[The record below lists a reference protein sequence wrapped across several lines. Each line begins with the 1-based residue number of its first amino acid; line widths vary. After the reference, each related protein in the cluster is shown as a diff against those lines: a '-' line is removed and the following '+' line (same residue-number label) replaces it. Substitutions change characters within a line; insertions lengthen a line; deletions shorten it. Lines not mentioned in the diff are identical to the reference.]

1 MDMSGMNMATS
12 TMSMDSMATSTAS
25 STNSMTN
32 GTMHSGMM
40 MSMSEM
46 MMVFFTSTGTPLYS
60 NAWTPT
66 STGQYAGTCIF
77 LIVLAVVM
85 RGLIALRCSFEYL
98 WDRSAGKQN
107 VDALRRMPTNV
118 KEDVAAPP
126 TAGQRRPWR
135 VNEAA
140 ARACLDVVL
149 AGVSYLLM
157 LAVMTM
163 NVGYF
168 MAVLGGVFL
177 GSFILGGRVGGP
189 VTH

>member
-1 MDMSGMNMATS
+1 
-12 TMSMDSMATSTAS
+12 MATSTAS